1 MSDAEELE
9 NQGFKVKDR
18 RRFHPDGSPVE
29 GREDAAPRESVQD
42 PPSGEAAKPA
52 ETPESPEPLREIP
65 ADFSSLVLSLAAGVH
80 SGLGLA
86 PHPMS
91 GKVEKNL
98 VQAKYN
104 IDLLGILEAKTQ
116 GHLTPEEAQLLQAV
130 LYDLRMRFVE
140 AQSSS

>member
-18 RRFHPDGSPVE
+18 RRFNADGSPVVGSE
-29 GREDAAPRESVQD
+29 EV
-42 PPSGEAAKPA
+42 PPVEKGADS
-52 ETPESPEPLREIP
+52 SPEKPDTSESIREIP
-65 ADFSSLVLSLAAGVH
+65 ADFASLILSLAAGAH
-80 SGLGLA
+80 GGLGLA
-86 PHPMS
+86 PHPMT

-98 VQAKYN
+98 IQAKYN
-104 IDLLGILEAKTQ
+104 IDLLSTLEAKTQ
-116 GHLTPEEAQLLQAV
+116 GNLTPEEAKLLQAI